1 VLEWTQ
7 VQAAA
12 REQRAAVEAVLRRR
26 ELSPRLR
33 ERVEMVKAVA
43 LGDGPE
49 AIATW
54 SGRSMRTVG
63 YWLERFVTSGL
74 GALGDAPRVGRPP
87 RATPAYLAALEAAL
101 STPPR
106 QLGLEFD
113 VWTSERLSAS
123 LAEQTGIRLSPGWLR
138 VLLAQRDWVSGRPKL
153 SVRHLRQAAEV
164 TACAAAL
171 EAAEKKTGPPI
182 WCIANCIIKMRPIWT
197 PTRISAGCGIDGG
210 SRRSCRQPG
219 PTAA

>member
-12 REQRAAVEAVLRRR
+12 SDQREAVEAVLRRR

-43 LGDGPE
+43 LGYGPE

-54 SGRSMRTVG
+54 SGRSVRTVA

-74 GALGDAPRVGRPP
+74 GALADAPRVGRPP
-87 RATPAYLAALEAAL
+87 RATPAYLAALEAAV

-106 QLGLEFD
+106 ALGLEFD
-113 VWTSERLSAS
+113 VWTSERLSAY
-123 LAEQTGIRLSPGWLR
+123 LVEQTGIRLSPGWLR
-138 VLLAQRDWVSGRPKL
+138 VLLAQREWVSGRPKL
-153 SVRHLRQAAEV
+153 SVRHLRTAAEV
-164 TACAAAL
+164 AACEAAL
-171 EAAEKKTGPPI
+171 EAAEKK
-182 WCIANCIIKMRPIWT
+182 
-197 PTRISAGCGIDGG
+197 GG
-210 SRRSCRQPG
+210 RRSGASR
-219 PTAA
+219 TASSR